1 MTIDNLLAQLNP
13 PQREAVTY
21 LDGPLLVLAGA
32 GSGKTRV
39 LTYKIAYLIARA
51 VVRPEEIL
59 ALTFTNKAANE
70 MKHRVEQLL
79 GMDVRG
85 LWIGTFH
92 SICARILRREIHHLG
107 FQRNFTIY
115 DAGDQ
120 LAQIERIMQ
129 FLNLNRDLVKPRQVQ
144 YVISQCK
151 NKMMDALAYEKTAT
165 DFVSQQIA
173 KIYLEYETALRRNN
187 ALDFDDL
194 LIKPLQLFSE
204 RKDLLAR
211 YQERFK
217 YVLVDEYQDTNK
229 AQYHLVRLLSQ
240 PDRVICVVGDEDQS
254 IYTWRGADITNILS
268 FEKDFPDCRVIRLE
282 QNYRSTQTILDAA
295 NEVVARNTQR
305 LGKTLWSENGQGD
318 PIEVIATASEIDEAR
333 QVVGIIAKERARGIG
348 YNEMA
353 ILYRTNAQSRALED
367 QLRRTGIP
375 YTIVGGTK
383 FYERKEIKDLLA
395 YLRVLVNPTDSLAL
409 RRIINVPARGIGEV
423 SLQHLQDYAD
433 REGISLYQALAQ
445 AGRIEQLTPRAQ
457 NKMHH
462 FISLLEEI
470 RREVDQVNALE
481 IASRV
486 VEQFGLRAMYENSPD
501 PQDQARVE
509 NINELLNSMAQF
521 VDERPDPVDQTL
533 AAFLEEVSLV
543 TDIDNWDPDSPVV
556 TLMTLHS
563 AKGLE
568 FPVVMITGLEDG
580 LFPLSRSLE
589 ENEEKL
595 EEERRLFYVGMTR
608 AKQRLYLLWAKSRR
622 RFWGDDFAS
631 QFQNVPS
638 RFLRE
643 IPARFKQERDLTGVS
658 ESPATRF
665 VSLED
670 AAWEEAAGTQE
681 EGQSYQPGQVV
692 VHDTFGRGEI
702 LAVES
707 SRHGTKL
714 TIRFGRAGVKKIVA
728 EYANLELL

>member
-1 MTIDNLLAQLNP
+1 MNVESLLAQLNP
-13 PQREAVTY
+13 QQREAVSY

-39 LTYKIAYLIARA
+39 LTYKIAYLIARG
-51 VVRPEEIL
+51 VVQPEEIL

-70 MKHRVEQLL
+70 MKRRVEHLL
-79 GMDVRG
+79 GMDIRG

-115 DAGDQ
+115 DASDQ
-120 LAQIERIMQ
+120 LGQIERIMQ
-129 FLNLNRDLVKPRQVQ
+129 FLNINRDLLRPRHVQ
-144 YVISQCK
+144 YVISQSK
-151 NKMMDALAYEKTAT
+151 NKMMDALAFEKTAA
-165 DFVSQQIA
+165 DFASQQIA
-173 KIYLEYETALRRNN
+173 KIFLEYETALRRNN

-204 RKDLLAR
+204 HKEVLVR

-229 AQYHLVRLLSQ
+229 AQYHLVRLLSM
-240 PDRVICVVGDEDQS
+240 PRRAICVVGDEDQS

-295 NEVVARNTQR
+295 NRVVARNTQR
-305 LGKTLWSENGQGD
+305 LGKTLWSENGKGD
-318 PIEVIATASEIDEAR
+318 PIQVIATTSEMDEAR
-333 QVVGIIAKERARGIG
+333 QVAAIIEKERAGGRS
-348 YNEMA
+348 YQEVA
-353 ILYRTNAQSRALED
+353 ILYRTNAQSRALEE
-367 QLRRTGIP
+367 QLRRAGIP

-423 SLQHLQDYAD
+423 SLQHLQAFAD
-433 REGISLYQALAQ
+433 RNGLSLYQALAR
-445 AGRIEQLTPRAQ
+445 AAEVQLLTARAQ
-457 NKMHH
+457 KNMLN
-462 FISLLEEI
+462 FVTLLEEI
-470 RREVDQVNALE
+470 RRDVDTLSALDV
-481 IASRV
+481 ANRV
-486 VEQFGLRAMYENSPD
+486 VEQFGLRTMYEDSSD

-521 VDERPDPVDQTL
+521 VDERSDPEDQTL

-543 TDIDNWDPDSPVV
+543 TDIDHWDPDSPVV

-568 FPVVMITGLEDG
+568 FPVIIITGLEDG
-580 LFPLSRSLE
+580 LFPLSRSLDE
-589 ENEEKL
+589 DEQKL

-608 AKQRLYLLWAKSRR
+608 AKQRLYLLWARSRR
-622 RFWGDDFAS
+622 RFWGNDLAGE
-631 QFQNVPS
+631 FQNVPS

-643 IPARFKQERDLTGVS
+643 IPARFKEERDLTGAGPSAVA
-658 ESPATRF
+658 EA
-665 VSLED
+665 VVLAAEGWED
-670 AAWEEAAGTQE
+670 PAGTQGVE
-681 EGQSYQPGQVV
+681 PAYQPGQCV
-692 VHDTFGRGEI
+692 VHEAFGKGQI

-714 TIRFGRAGVKKIVA
+714 TIRFQRGGVKKIVA